1 MNPYKGLKGLP
12 RNVWLISIGSLI
24 NRAGTMVL
32 PFLALYLTQGLNYS
46 VSESGIVIASYGIGS
61 LICAPLAGRLS
72 DKIGSLKLMKYSLLL
87 SGAVF
92 LLYSFVTS
100 YYLLIV
106 ISIVLAIISESFRPA
121 SMAFISDQT
130 TPKQRKTA
138 FALYRLAINAG
149 MSIGPVAGGFLSAI
163 DFHLLFYFNAAAAIG
178 SSAFFFF
185 SKWEEK
191 IEESESIDV
200 SSTVKLSGTNVL
212 KDFRLIYFL
221 IAFLPVLIV
230 FFQILSTI
238 PLYIVTE
245 LGFSKSTFGILLAVN
260 TLLVIFVEVPLNSAM
275 NEWNDIKSLFLGCI
289 LTAVGFGAMA
299 FSRDVFSLV
308 ISITIWTFGEMIIFP
323 ASSAYISNIA
333 VKGKTGEYM
342 GYYQMNAALSFLL
355 APAVGAWIFDSFGSF
370 NLWIASFVLSLISG
384 FALIANKKL
393 SVSSK

>member
-12 RNVWLISIGSLI
+12 KNVWLISIGSLI

-87 SGAVF
+87 SGGVF

-185 SKWEEK
+185 SKWDEQNVDSVSAGSNIG
-191 IEESESIDV
+191 IEIKS
-200 SSTVKLSGTNVL
+200 TNVL

-221 IAFLPVLIV
+221 PAFLPVLIV

-245 LGFSKSTFGILLAVN
+245 LEFSKSTFGILLAVN
-260 TLLVIFVEVPLNSAM
+260 TILIIFIEVPLNTAM
-275 NEWNDIKSLFLGCI
+275 NDWDDIKSLFFGCI

-299 FSRDVFSLV
+299 FSRDIFSLV
-308 ISITIWTFGEMIIFP
+308 VSITIWTFGEMIIFP
-323 ASSAYISNIA
+323 ASSSYISNIA
-333 VKGKTGEYM
+333 AKGKTGEYM

-355 APAVGAWIFDSFGSF
+355 APAIGTWVLDSFGSF

-384 FALIANKKL
+384 FALMANKKL
-393 SVSSK
+393 SINSK

>member
-12 RNVWLISIGSLI
+12 KNVWLISIGSII

-87 SGAVF
+87 SGGVF

-185 SKWEEK
+185 SKWDEQNVDSVSAGSNIG
-191 IEESESIDV
+191 IEIKS
-200 SSTVKLSGTNVL
+200 TNVL

-221 IAFLPVLIV
+221 PAFLPVLIV

-245 LGFSKSTFGILLAVN
+245 LEFSKSTFGILLAVN
-260 TLLVIFVEVPLNSAM
+260 TILIIFIEVPLNTAM
-275 NEWNDIKSLFLGCI
+275 NDWDDIKSLFFGCI

-299 FSRDVFSLV
+299 FSRDIFSLV
-308 ISITIWTFGEMIIFP
+308 VSITIWTFGEMIIFP
-323 ASSAYISNIA
+323 ASSSYISNIA
-333 VKGKTGEYM
+333 AKGKTGEYM

-355 APAVGAWIFDSFGSF
+355 APAIGTWVLDSFGSF

-384 FALIANKKL
+384 FALMANKKL
-393 SVSSK
+393 SINSK

>member
-72 DKIGSLKLMKYSLLL
+72 DNIGSLKLMKYSLLL

-106 ISIVLAIISESFRPA
+106 ISIVLAIISESFRPE

-149 MSIGPVAGGFLSAI
+149 MSIGPVAGGF
-163 DFHLLFYFNAAAAIG
+163 
-178 SSAFFFF
+178 
-185 SKWEEK
+185 
-191 IEESESIDV
+191 
-200 SSTVKLSGTNVL
+200 
-212 KDFRLIYFL
+212 
-221 IAFLPVLIV
+221 
-230 FFQILSTI
+230 
-238 PLYIVTE
+238 
-245 LGFSKSTFGILLAVN
+245 
-260 TLLVIFVEVPLNSAM
+260 
-275 NEWNDIKSLFLGCI
+275 
-289 LTAVGFGAMA
+289 
-299 FSRDVFSLV
+299 
-308 ISITIWTFGEMIIFP
+308 
-323 ASSAYISNIA
+323 
-333 VKGKTGEYM
+333 
-342 GYYQMNAALSFLL
+342 
-355 APAVGAWIFDSFGSF
+355 
-370 NLWIASFVLSLISG
+370 
-384 FALIANKKL
+384 
-393 SVSSK
+393 